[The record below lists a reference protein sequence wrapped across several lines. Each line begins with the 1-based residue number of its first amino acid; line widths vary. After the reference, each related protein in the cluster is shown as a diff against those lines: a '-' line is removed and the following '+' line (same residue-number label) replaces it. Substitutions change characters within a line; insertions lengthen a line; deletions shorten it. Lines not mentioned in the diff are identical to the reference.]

1 MRQATETIQP
11 GFSRWQA
18 LTDEMAV
25 QLEAMW
31 RGDARAR
38 TRVAALSR
46 ELQRLAQ
53 QQSADPARALHKR
66 VDRPA

>member
-18 LTDEMAV
+18 LTDEMAE

-38 TRVAALSR
+38 TRVGMLSR
-46 ELQRLAQ
+46 ELQRLAH
-53 QQSADPARALHKR
+53 QQSSDPARAIHQS
-66 VDRPA
+66 VDRLA